1 MLPVQADGSCFEIT
15 FEPRK
20 KKQIFEIKA
29 RYDLLFYTP
38 EFF

>member
-15 FEPRK
+15 FEPR